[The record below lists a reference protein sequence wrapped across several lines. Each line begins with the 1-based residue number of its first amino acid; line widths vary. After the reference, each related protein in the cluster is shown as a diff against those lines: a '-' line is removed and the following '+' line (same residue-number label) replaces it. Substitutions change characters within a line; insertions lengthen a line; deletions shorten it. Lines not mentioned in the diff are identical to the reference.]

1 MSTSGNIKIAQ
12 DLHDGIAQDLV
23 ALGYQIDLLIS
34 QDGSDPQIRIGLR
47 TVRFGIDDL
56 ISKVRREI
64 FSLRQGEQQSLSKR
78 IAQSGIEICGARL
91 GDCDLQDVYGS
102 LHLEDE
108 LFMIACELLRNASK
122 HSGAS
127 AIGITLS
134 QNQNRLYL
142 EVFDNGMG
150 GAHVSDER
158 FGLKGISEKVAAAKG
173 VLRLIS
179 NERGTRAQVTL

>member
-1 MSTSGNIKIAQ
+1 VSTSGNVKIAQ
-12 DLHDGIAQDLV
+12 GLHDGIAQDLV
-23 ALGYQIDLLIS
+23 ALGYQLDLLLA
-34 QDGSDPQIRIGLR
+34 QADSDPQMRIGLR

-56 ISKVRREI
+56 IAKVRREI
-64 FSLRQGEQQSLSKR
+64 FLLRQGEQKSLAKR
-78 IAQSGIEICGARL
+78 IAQSGAEICGDRL
-91 GDCDLQDVYGS
+91 GVCDLQDVYSS
-102 LHLEDE
+102 LDLEEE

-134 QNQNRLYL
+134 QNQNLLYL

-158 FGLKGISEKVAAAKG
+158 FGLKGITEKVATAKG

>member
-23 ALGYQIDLLIS
+23 ALGYQLDLLIS
-34 QDGSDPQIRIGLR
+34 QDEADSQIRIGLR

-56 ISKVRREI
+56 IAKVRREI
-64 FSLRQGEQQSLSKR
+64 FALRQGEEQSLSVR
-78 IAQSGIEICGARL
+78 LALSGAEICGDRL
-91 GDCDLQDVYGS
+91 SACDLQDVYGAPD
-102 LHLEDE
+102 LEDE

-158 FGLKGISEKVAAAKG
+158 FGLKGIAEKVAVAKG
-173 VLRLIS
+173 DLRLIS
-179 NERGTRAQVTL
+179 NEKGTRAQVTL

>member
-23 ALGYQIDLLIS
+23 ALGYQLDLLIS
-34 QDGSDPQIRIGLR
+34 KDDSDPQIRIGLR

-56 ISKVRREI
+56 IAKVRREI
-64 FSLRQGEQQSLSKR
+64 FALRQGSHTSLAKR
-78 IAQSGIEICGARL
+78 IARSGVEICGDRL
-91 GDCDLQDVYGS
+91 DVCDLQDVYGA
-102 LHLEDE
+102 LDLEEE
-108 LFMIACELLRNASK
+108 LFMIACELLRNAFK

-142 EVFDNGMG
+142 EVFDDGMG

-158 FGLKGISEKVAAAKG
+158 FGLKGITEKVAAAKG

-179 NERGTRAQVTL
+179 NEKGTRAQVTL